1 MSDTFLVCKSTPWKK
16 NHSWYLSAPARQGK
30 CFNQMN
36 MDTEA
41 SGFDQD
47 RVRVT
52 DWWRKKTKSI
62 QTSKNCGD
70 NSDTCSGPKCFSSA
84 FERFQSRYYWNFW
97 VYVIEMI
104 QDWSL
109 LNCQVHEVVHDFF
122 TCCALQVEGFESIAS
137 GSAAAKWWLS
147 AKLCRVLE
155 SQGKCEDCQYN
166 AKYNTCGCFQK

>member
-1 MSDTFLVCKSTPWKK
+1 MRCGPCPASSALSETDSKRFSFQSVWGLFEVKCPTLFWFANPPPEKK

-109 LNCQVHEVVHDFF
+109 LNCQVHEVVHDFSLVVP
-122 TCCALQVEGFESIAS
+122 CRWKV
-137 GSAAAKWWLS
+137 LS
-147 AKLCRVLE
+147 P
-155 SQGKCEDCQYN
+155 
-166 AKYNTCGCFQK
+166 